1 MGGVV
6 PSHQRSMIRYLRLT
20 DPLVFFF
27 WVLATTF
34 PTPWAAPLR
43 YVLAAYVVGCIVIFA
58 RTTLSTI
65 PRSWPAFILPMLAII
80 SMMWAPSAGDAMRKG
95 LTLFL
100 ASFICVYVAS
110 RLSARQ
116 IVTIYFAGECIAAL
130 LSVVSPNVVHGDWTG
145 VFGQKNF
152 LAVHM
157 FVLYIMGLA
166 LMLDSTGNRLVRLST
181 LIMVPLAGIL
191 IILTHSA
198 TTLLL
203 VIGATGAL
211 VVHAFVWQPAARIR
225 HLRTILLLILT
236 LLGLVISLLLF
247 GLLQFDAV
255 DSVLAAL
262 GKDSTLTGRTFIWG
276 IGRRIME
283 EHPWTGVGAN
293 GFWRPE
299 LGAAREITR
308 YFHYEGFTKFSFH
321 NSYIENGVQFGYPG
335 YYGSIFI
342 GCWALFCVAR
352 TWLKNQN
359 LFNAAFLILAAM
371 ILFRSNAEIDLASEF
386 GATIMLLYIGAMRRD
401 PKPPP
406 LPAAPT
412 PGSPEE
418 ALQRPYRR

>member
-1 MGGVV
+1 
-6 PSHQRSMIRYLRLT
+6 MIRYLRVT
-20 DPLVFFF
+20 DPVVFFF

-43 YVLAAYVVGCIVIFA
+43 YMLAAYVVGCLVIFA
-58 RTTLSTI
+58 RTTLSTL

-80 SMMWAPSAGDAMRKG
+80 SMMWAPSSGDAMRKG
-95 LTLFL
+95 LTLCL
-100 ASFICVYVAS
+100 ASLICVYVAS

-116 IVTIYFAGECIAAL
+116 IVTIYFAGESVAAL
-130 LSVVSPNVVHGDWTG
+130 LSAINPTVINGDWTG

-157 FVLYIMGLA
+157 FVLYVMGLA
-166 LMLDSTGNRLVRLST
+166 LMLDSTTHRLLRLAT
-181 LIMVPLAGIL
+181 LIMVPLAGTL

-203 VIGATGAL
+203 IIGATGAL
-211 VVHAFVWQPAARIR
+211 VVHAYVWQPASRVR
-225 HLRTILLLILT
+225 YLRTIILLIIA
-236 LLGLVISLLLF
+236 LLGLLASLLLF

-276 IGRRIME
+276 IGRRVME

-299 LGAAREITR
+299 LGAAQEITR
-308 YFHYEGFTKFSFH
+308 YFHYDGFTKFSFH

-342 GCWALFCVAR
+342 GCWALFSVSR

-359 LFNAAFLILAAM
+359 LLNAAFLILAAM

-386 GATIMLLYIGAMRRD
+386 GATIMLLYIGSMRRD

-406 LPAAPT
+406 VAAAPT
-412 PGSPEE
+412 PGSP
-418 ALQRPYRR
+418 AAPLHGPHRR